1 MNTTAAIRIN
11 ERTISEDEINREM
24 QHHPADSAEE
34 ARRQAAVALSVRELL
49 LAEADRLGITA
60 GGADTAGVTEEE
72 ARIRQLLAREVQ
84 RPEPDE
90 DECRMFFDKNRERF
104 HTPAEYDVS
113 HILRPAA
120 TDDAEGRTAAR
131 RRCKRILRVVQADPA
146 RFARLA
152 RRHSRCPSA
161 EQGGHLGLIGPG
173 QTCREFERALERA
186 PVGEPGRH
194 PLETR
199 YGFHVV
205 LLHAREPG
213 RPLDFEEARPR
224 IASYLRESVWRRA
237 VSQYVR
243 ILAGRNEVRGVDLGA
258 TDSPLVQ

>member
-1 MNTTAAIRIN
+1 MQAEAAIRIN
-11 ERTISEDEINREM
+11 ERAISEDEINREM
-24 QHHPADSAEE
+24 QYHPADSPEE

-49 LAEADRLGITA
+49 LAEAERLGIDGRA
-60 GGADTAGVTEEE
+60 HADAGVTDEE
-72 ARIRQLLAREVQ
+72 ARIRELLEREVE
-84 RPEPDE
+84 RPEPTE
-90 DECRMFFDKNRERF
+90 DECRRFFDSHRERF
-104 HTPAEYDVS
+104 RTPPTYDVS

-120 TDDAEGRTAAR
+120 TDDAGGRSAAR
-131 RRCKRILRVVQADPA
+131 ARCRRILRVARADPE

-161 EQGGHLGLIGPG
+161 ADGGHLGIVGPG
-173 QTCREFERALERA
+173 QTCTEFERALDRA

-199 YGFHVV
+199 YGFHAVF
-205 LLHAREPG
+205 LHARDPGEPLTFEQAHG
-213 RPLDFEEARPR
+213 R
-224 IASYLRESVWRRA
+224 ITSYLRESVWRRG

-258 TDSPLVQ
+258 TDNPLVQ

>member
-1 MNTTAAIRIN
+1 MQAEAAIRIN
-11 ERTISEDEINREM
+11 DRSITDDDINREM

-49 LAEADRLGITA
+49 LAEADRLGID
-60 GGADTAGVTEEE
+60 GARAAEEGTTIEE
-72 ARIRQLLAREVQ
+72 ARIRELLDREVEC
-84 RPEPDE
+84 PEPDE
-90 DECRMFFDKNRERF
+90 DACRNFFDKNRDRF
-104 HTPAEYDVS
+104 RTPPAYDVS

-120 TDDAEGRTAAR
+120 TDDAAGRSRAR
-131 RRCKRILRVVQADPA
+131 ARCKRILRVVQADPE

-161 EQGGHLGLIGPG
+161 EAGGHLGVIGPG
-173 QTCREFERALERA
+173 QTSPDFERALERA
-186 PVGEPGRH
+186 PVGEPSRH

-205 LLHAREPG
+205 WLHARDPG
-213 RPLDFEEARPR
+213 RPLTFDEAHGR

-243 ILAGRNEVRGVDLGA
+243 VLAGRNEIHGVDLGA
-258 TDSPLVQ
+258 TDNPLVQ